1 MKSGPE
7 EKNPLKQREGSRLP
21 YRLRVDYHTVDEFI
35 IDYTEN
41 ISRGGAFIRTRRPL
55 TPGTRLQLEINVTGV
70 PVLMKMRGKVAWV
83 NPPSGPRHRP
93 DLPTGMGVRFIYPEE
108 ATRLMMEALVE
119 RLEQEPPEKKRDI
132 SPEYLA
138 QLISKLRPDIK
149 ELVQKR
155 RERSPELAKHIDH
168 IMSGKKDYD
177 PEEEP

>member
-1 MKSGPE
+1 MNIGPE
-7 EKNPLKQREGSRLP
+7 GRITKEQREGSRLP

-55 TPGTRLQLEINVTGV
+55 SPGTRLQLEINVTGV

-83 NPPSGPRHRP
+83 NPPIGPRHRP
-93 DLPTGMGVRFIYPEE
+93 DLPTGMGVKFFYPDES
-108 ATRLMMEALVE
+108 TRLMIEALVE
-119 RLEQEPPEKKRDI
+119 RLEQEPPGKKRDI

-138 QLISKLRPDIK
+138 QIISHLRPDIK

-155 RERSPELAKHIDH
+155 RERSPELAIYIDR
-168 IMSGKKDYD
+168 IMSGKKDD
-177 PEEEP
+177 GPEE